1 MKLTANNLVCGG
13 STIRFVVWSRRGQGM
28 VNVYVPGDSGGHM
41 MSVEAAREYWQK
53 AIREWGYRRG
63 DDSVVEP
70 Y

>member
-1 MKLTANNLVCGG
+1 
-13 STIRFVVWSRRGQGM
+13 M